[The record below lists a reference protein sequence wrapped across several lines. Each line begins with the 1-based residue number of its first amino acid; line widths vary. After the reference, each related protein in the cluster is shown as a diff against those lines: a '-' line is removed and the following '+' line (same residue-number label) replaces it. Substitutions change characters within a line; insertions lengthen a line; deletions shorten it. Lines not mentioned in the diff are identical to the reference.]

1 MPTVKLEVVSTEM
14 ARNMVG
20 YAWLSSIIYVGHWK
34 MTLANGDVYE
44 GEYSD
49 GKKQGWISLMV
60 PIICRALEGN
70 ICRGA
75 RRCSPRR

>member
-1 MPTVKLEVVSTEM
+1 MPTVTCMKVNTAM

-20 YAWLSSIIYVGHWK
+20 YAWLSSIIYVGHMK

-60 PIICRALEGN
+60 PIICRAMEGN
-70 ICRGA
+70 ICR
-75 RRCSPRR
+75 R